1 MFAGSGYR
9 GKSDSSL
16 SLPIRRIQLLFSVM
30 IETILEGVKTKGG
43 DGWLV
48 VSWVEATIAD
58 FGSKDAPRC
67 AVVVKEGFPG
77 RRIATL
83 SRSLCKG
90 VK

>member
-58 FGSKDAPRC
+58 CRVDQYISVWSDFWTIKILDFVPLGLKM
-67 AVVVKEGFPG
+67 
-77 RRIATL
+77 L
-83 SRSLCKG
+83 HG
-90 VK
+90 VL